1 MSDSNK
7 KIKMIGKNT
16 EVEHDLTNYLAGLLR
31 KTIGEYY
38 DRNDLV
44 KYDSE
49 TDMENDYNEYV
60 EACHNADCCKLCTL
74 ICEYAK
80 K

>member
-1 MSDSNK
+1 MSDK
-7 KIKMIGKNT
+7 KIKMIGRNT
-16 EVEHDLTNYLAGLLR
+16 EVEHDLTNYLASLLR

-38 DRNDLV
+38 DRHNLV
-44 KYDSE
+44 KYDQE

-60 EACHNADCCKLCTL
+60 EVCCGADCVQLCKL